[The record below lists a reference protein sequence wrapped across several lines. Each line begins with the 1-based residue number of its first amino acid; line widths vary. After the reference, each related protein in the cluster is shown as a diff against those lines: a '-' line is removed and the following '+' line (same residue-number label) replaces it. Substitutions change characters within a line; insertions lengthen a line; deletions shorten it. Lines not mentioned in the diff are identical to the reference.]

1 MKRVDAN
8 KNDRAMRVMKRV
20 MKPLHHPSHATAPIS
35 IEMKVSSPP
44 RLLPQAEGNFRQQHF
59 LWQLTGG
66 SAERFGSTASL
77 AARTNYPQP
86 AVAPA
91 SHCLS
96 SGAGSLTLRAWGR
109 TGALRLIAL
118 SKELGEVKSITNKK
132 GPSLKD
138 GPKFVKRRNGIFST
152 SPHHDL
158 RNRKASG
165 DGLDGLSFGIIQLT
179 KQSVKRVYVYQRNVW
194 IPSKS
199 SKEIFHRK
207 LLGNVAIDSLRRH
220 SYLAPYDDSRFSV
233 WKLMNVKRTCLQ
245 LTENHNS
252 VKRAGHLWTCS

>member
-20 MKPLHHPSHATAPIS
+20 MKPLHPPSTATAPIS

-118 SKELGEVKSITNKK
+118 TEEMRQVESTEIKK
-132 GPSLKD
+132 GSPVMGDPGVVGRWASAFCAL
-138 GPKFVKRRNGIFST
+138 
-152 SPHHDL
+152 PHHCFVNCETSRD
-158 RNRKASG
+158 R
-165 DGLDGLSFGIIQLT
+165 LDRLALAVVQLT
-179 KQSVKRVYVYQRNVW
+179 EESIEPVDVDQSYER
-194 IPSKS
+194 IPLNARQ
-199 SKEIFHRK
+199 EIFHGK
-207 LLGNVAIDSLRRH
+207 FFWDVAILSL
-220 SYLAPYDDSRFSV
+220 
-233 WKLMNVKRTCLQ
+233 
-245 LTENHNS
+245 
-252 VKRAGHLWTCS
+252 